1 MKNSPCVAAVCAALL
16 LSFGCGKSGSADV
29 AGSADS
35 TAPKTVEAPSSVA
48 PKVVL
53 LADGTAEASFH
64 FVDKTPCAAC
74 VRAVNTA
81 MTPFK
86 PAFKSHDLAPG
97 ESAFKVRF
105 DPRLVDAA
113 KLAAALA
120 AAESAIRP
128 QG

>member
-1 MKNSPCVAAVCAALL
+1 MNNSPKAAAICAVLL
-16 LSFGCGKSGSADV
+16 LSLGCGKSGTDV
-29 AGSADS
+29 VVGP
-35 TAPKTVEAPSSVA
+35 TPSSTVA
-48 PKVVL
+48 PKVSM
-53 LADGTAEASFH
+53 LADGTAEASFQ

-81 MTPFK
+81 MTPLG

-97 ESAFKVRF
+97 ETKFKVRF

-113 KLAAALA
+113 KLATALA
-120 AAESAIRP
+120 AAEPAIQP